1 MTRIPGRWQ
10 KYAPGVAVG
19 VGLLMTLAAVAC
31 FTGDPSASL
40 AAKDT
45 TKVTLRG
52 CKVEGGSPPPTAP
65 GGYYTNG
72 TTVCSADGTAHLFHG
87 VDRPSMEWEPTG
99 QEISLADFQAMV
111 GWRANV
117 VRIALNQDFWLS
129 NAYLHNHIAGA
140 ATYPA
145 TVAQAVQWA
154 EAAGLD
160 VILDLH
166 WSDQGNLNVKEV
178 GGDTPQDMAGG
189 SAQQQM
195 ADVNSITF
203 WSEVA
208 AKFKGD
214 GRVLFELYNEP
225 NGISWDVWLNG
236 GAGPGYQVAG
246 MQQLY
251 DAVRKAGAHNV
262 VIAGGLQWA
271 FELSNVGT
279 APVQG
284 YNIMYATH
292 PYESN
297 DSPGQWPASFGYLAA
312 GDIAP
317 VIATEFGG
325 SDCTGSW
332 DSQLIAFANQYNIS
346 WTAWAWYPGGCSFP
360 SLIADWTYTPTEA
373 GVAVQTAL
381 RAYPKSTPPDT
392 GAPYA
397 TRDGAADAKRDGD
410 KEDAAADEESLDEAG
425 DALPADDALDDA
437 ATDGAV
443 KTD

>member
-1 MTRIPGRWQ
+1 MLSSSMTRIPGRWQ

-19 VGLLMTLAAVAC
+19 VGLLMALAAAAC
-31 FTGDPSASL
+31 FSGDPSASL
-40 AAKDT
+40 GAEDT
-45 TKVTLRG
+45 KKVKLRG

-72 TTVCSADGTAHLFHG
+72 TTVCSAADGTAHLFHG

-129 NAYLHNHIAGA
+129 KAALHSPL
-140 ATYPA
+140 YEA
-145 TVAQAVQWA
+145 TVVQAVQWA
-154 EAAGLD
+154 EEAGLD

-166 WSDQGNLNVKEV
+166 WSDQGNLNVTEV
-178 GGDTPQDMAGG
+178 GGQTPQDTPGG

-225 NGISWDVWLNG
+225 NNISWDLWLNG

-271 FELSNVGT
+271 FDLSGVGT
-279 APVQG
+279 TPVQG

-297 DSPGQWPASFGYLAA
+297 DSPGQWPVSFGYLAA

-332 DSQLIAFANQYNIS
+332 DSQLIEFANQYNVS

-360 SLIADWTYTPTEA
+360 SLIADWAYTPTEA

-381 RAYPKSTPPDT
+381 LAYPEPTPDA
-392 GAPYA
+392 GAPDA
-397 TRDGAADAKRDGD
+397 TRDGAADAKRDGH
-410 KEDAAADEESLDEAG
+410 KEDAAPDEASLDEAG
-425 DALPADDALDDA
+425 DALPADDAIDA